1 MQARF
6 KGFAL
11 NKQNH
16 RIGVSF
22 TAVDVETSLKA
33 IKNTLYM
40 YLEAKAKGN
49 GSDINKIKSSAL
61 RRLDFDINIWPQ
73 SWCLMFSVFII
84 SV

>member
-1 MQARF
+1 MSAGF

-16 RIGVSF
+16 HIGVSCP
-22 TAVDVETSLKA
+22 AVDVEISLKG

-49 GSDINKIKSSAL
+49 GSDINKIKSLKLGS
-61 RRLDFDINIWPQ
+61 
-73 SWCLMFSVFII
+73 
-84 SV
+84 